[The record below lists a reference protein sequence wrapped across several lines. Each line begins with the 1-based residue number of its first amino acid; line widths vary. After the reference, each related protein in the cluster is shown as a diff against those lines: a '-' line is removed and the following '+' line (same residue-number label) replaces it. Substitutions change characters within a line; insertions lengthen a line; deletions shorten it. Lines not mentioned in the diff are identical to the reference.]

1 MKTKQT
7 LALSLFLSSSLLF
20 GAASL
25 VACGDKAGKDD
36 KAESKDK
43 DDDKKDKKDDK
54 SAKPAGSAAP
64 GSAAPVGGGK
74 PAPTS
79 DSPTGA
85 PGASAS
91 AHLPAGCGL
100 AMTLDLAKVWAHPAV
115 AKDITPRLE
124 AFLSTPASKP
134 EPKKFQDMLKELNLG
149 PKSLSS
155 LALCVGMG
163 GNDKAFSVF
172 LGGDL
177 KPNTILPA
185 FKKLVEA
192 EGKGKEKDFQDVD
205 GSTVL
210 TLNDDFLGQY
220 SDGVLG
226 ISDTIDLWKS
236 GAATGSNAASYKL
249 AQGHDLG
256 LYLSQATIEKELMKG
271 RKGDELFKEMKE
283 VTGFVD
289 LGTRT
294 VNLRISCKDAE
305 GAKKL
310 DSMISLAKG
319 ELMKDT
325 SKVPFGL
332 DKALKDMTQKLDGTD
347 VVFES
352 QIPEESLATG
362 IAALAAQLDKAK
374 STL

>member
-1 MKTKQT
+1 MKTKHN

-25 VACGDKAGKDD
+25 VACGDKASKDD

-43 DDDKKDKKDDK
+43 DDKDKKDDK
-54 SAKPAGSAAP
+54 SAKASGSAAP
-64 GSAAPVGGGK
+64 GSAAPTGAGK
-74 PAPTS
+74 PAPTGS
-79 DSPTGA
+79 SPTA
-85 PGASAS
+85 ASGTSAA

-100 AMTLDLAKVWAHPAV
+100 AMTLDMAKVWAHPAV
-115 AKDITPRLE
+115 AKDITPKLE
-124 AFLSTPASKP
+124 AILSTPASKP
-134 EPKKFQDMLKELNLG
+134 EPKKFQEMLKELNLG

-155 LALCVGMG
+155 VALCVGVG
-163 GNDKAFSVF
+163 GADKAFSLFV
-172 LGGDL
+172 GGDL
-177 KPNTILPA
+177 KPNTLLPA

-192 EGKGKEKDFQDVD
+192 EGKGKEKDFQEVD
-205 GSTVL
+205 GNTVL
-210 TLNDDFLGQY
+210 TLNDDFVGQY

-226 ISDTIDLWKS
+226 ISDTLELWKS
-236 GAATGSNAASYKL
+236 GSATGTNAAGYKL

-256 LYLSQATIEKELMKG
+256 LYLAQSTIEKELMKG

-283 VTGFVD
+283 VTAFVD

-310 DSMISLAKG
+310 DAMISLAKG

-347 VVFES
+347 LVFES
-352 QIPEESLATG
+352 QIPEESLNTG

>member
-1 MKTKQT
+1 MKTKQN

-25 VACGDKAGKDD
+25 VACGDKASKDD

-43 DDDKKDKKDDK
+43 DDKKDKKDDK
-54 SAKPAGSAAP
+54 SAKPSGSAAP
-64 GSAAPVGGGK
+64 GSAAPTGAATA
-74 PAPTS
+74 APVVN
-79 DSPTGA
+79 SPTGA

-124 AFLSTPASKP
+124 SFLSTPASKP

-155 LALCVGMG
+155 VALCVGLG
-163 GNDKAFSVF
+163 GNNKAFSLF

-192 EGKGKEKDFQDVD
+192 EGKGKEKDFQEVD
-205 GSTVL
+205 GNTVL

-226 ISDTIDLWKS
+226 ISDTIDLWKA
-236 GAATGSNAASYKL
+236 GATTGSNASTYKL

-256 LYLSQATIEKELMKG
+256 LYLSQTTIEKELMKG

-283 VTGFVD
+283 VTGFID
-289 LGTRT
+289 LASGA

-310 DSMISLAKG
+310 DAMISLAKG

-325 SKVPFGL
+325 GKVPFGL

-352 QIPEESLATG
+352 KIPEESLNTG

-374 STL
+374 SSL